1 GMSHSAGGSPTSCPP
16 PHSSFIDTHIATFT
30 VKLPPF
36 WPNDSE
42 MWFTQIDSHFAT
54 KRITSQKTQFNNVF
68 ATLAPEY
75 ATEVRDII
83 IKPPTTNPTLEELAT
98 LTDRIMASSPAPVT
112 SIKTPKLSDNISQ
125 LRNFPEI
132 TRLFITTPLKH
143 DVVHHIETVGS
154 PVVSRTRQQPPK
166 QLSIAQ
172 SEIDHM
178 LELRIIQ
185 PSSSGWSSALHM
197 VPKKTGDWRPCGD
210 YRALNRVTIPDRH
223 PIPHIQDFSSTLH
236 GTTIFL
242 KLDLIRADHQIPVA
256 TANIHKTAITTPF
269 GLFEFTHMPFGLRN
283 AAQAFQ
289 RFIDRVLNGLTFTY
303 AYIDDVLVASTNEE
317 EHTNHLTLVFEHF
330 RYYGVVINPNKFKLD
345 NIHVD
350 IVSPLPPSNGYTY
363 LVTCISRFTH
373 GPEAIPTSDITAPTV
388 AKAIVSGWISRFGSP
403 STITTDRD
411 INGKEDTV
419 SVDRLKRTH
428 LDDILFNT
436 PNDTSHHDHAQN
448 DTSQLDHT
456 SPDDTSAPI
465 TKRTRSGRFHSHIT
479 LDYRLSVILSCFIA
493 YN

>member
-1 GMSHSAGGSPTSCPP
+1 
-16 PHSSFIDTHIATFT
+16 
-30 VKLPPF
+30 
-36 WPNDSE
+36 
-42 MWFTQIDSHFAT
+42 
-54 KRITSQKTQFNNVF
+54 
-68 ATLAPEY
+68 
-75 ATEVRDII
+75 
-83 IKPPTTNPTLEELAT
+83 
-98 LTDRIMASSPAPVT
+98 
-112 SIKTPKLSDNISQ
+112 
-125 LRNFPEI
+125 FPEI

-330 RYYGVVINPNKFKLD
+330 RYYGVVINPNKFKLGKPSLKFLGH
-345 NIHVD
+345 IVD
-350 IVSPLPPSNGYTY
+350 KDGIRLVDFKVAAVTDFPRHKTRCTFSVFADQKPLTYSLHTNSNNYSPRQLRH
-363 LVTCISRFTH
+363 LDFILQF
-373 GPEAIPTSDITAPTV
+373 TSDIQHIPGTKNPV
-388 AKAIVSGWISRFGSP
+388 ADALSRVEINSMDAYLVINLMDLANAQDNCLILNSEDP
-403 STITTDRD
+403 EHSLQLTTC
-411 INGKEDTV
+411 T
-419 SVDRLKRTH
+419 
-428 LDDILFNT
+428 
-436 PNDTSHHDHAQN
+436 
-448 DTSQLDHT
+448 
-456 SPDDTSAPI
+456 
-465 TKRTRSGRFHSHIT
+465 
-479 LDYRLSVILSCFIA
+479 
-493 YN
+493 